1 MGLKLSF
8 SQAVQ
13 SLRLGWRAALAGHWR
28 MGQTLAWHRWRPSA
42 PLLPNPCPS
51 ALACS
56 PKRCPQTAMK
66 VEEGVRQLEKAEK
79 KQKQSRMVLC
89 IMLLLC
95 AVVVMLLLVVFKAIF
110 L

>member
-1 MGLKLSF
+1 M
-8 SQAVQ
+8 
-13 SLRLGWRAALAGHWR
+13 LRLRLHG
-28 MGQTLAWHRWRPSA
+28 TLTASHRLLLCWPHPTGATLCSLHVYKFA
-42 PLLPNPCPS
+42 HLCPAPPLL
-51 ALACS
+51 
-56 PKRCPQTAMK
+56 QTSMK

-95 AVVVMLLLVVFKAIF
+95 AVVVLLLLVVFKAIF